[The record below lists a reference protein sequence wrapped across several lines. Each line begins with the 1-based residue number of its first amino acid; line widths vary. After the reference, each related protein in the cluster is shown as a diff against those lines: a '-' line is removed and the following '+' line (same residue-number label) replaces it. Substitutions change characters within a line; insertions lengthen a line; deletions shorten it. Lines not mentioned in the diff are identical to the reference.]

1 MNWLVE
7 AGSVVGGGQ
16 QFLTVLHLQ
25 VGYREE
31 IIITIIIIIIII
43 LCVCVCHV
51 GVYVCYHLVC
61 VVLAIPVW
69 SSSGQYDR
77 ETWSSHCPSP
87 HLHNQSRSTPT
98 QYNTIQVD
106 NTGQTGMGMTVCILN
121 V

>member
-31 IIITIIIIIIII
+31 IIITIIIIII
-43 LCVCVCHV
+43 LLSVCVYAV
-51 GVYVCYHLVC
+51 SVCVC